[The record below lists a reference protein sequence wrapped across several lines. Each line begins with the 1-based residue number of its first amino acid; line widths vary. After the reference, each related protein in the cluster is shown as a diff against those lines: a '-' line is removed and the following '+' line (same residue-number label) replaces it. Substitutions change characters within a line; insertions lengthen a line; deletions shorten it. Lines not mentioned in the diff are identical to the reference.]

1 VDDYVET
8 TTLGDIDEPM
18 TISLWMKT
26 DELNQNQCI
35 FGRNKETGA
44 GYYYENQLSI
54 GGDTRDRLKFGDRVG
69 GGGDSFIYSNTPV
82 ETDVWYHVAVT
93 RDSGSNINFYV
104 NGVWDGGGS
113 AVNVDNTGINYR
125 IGTINTGHWP
135 FNGIIDD
142 VRIYERVLSLREIQQ
157 LYKSGLAGYS
167 GLEPFFVDVNSGD
180 YRLKSEG
187 WRWSHGSSGGWAWD
201 DVTSPCIDAGNP
213 GTPLGDELMTVPR
226 DPNNVYGVNL
236 RVNMGAYGGTAQA
249 SIPPH
254 GWALLGDLDN
264 DGGVDLLDLAGQAED
279 WRISDSQQPGDLN
292 RDGVVNI
299 IDLAKLVAD
308 WLQTTY

>member
-1 VDDYVET
+1 
-8 TTLGDIDEPM
+8 
-18 TISLWMKT
+18 
-26 DELNQNQCI
+26 
-35 FGRNKETGA
+35 
-44 GYYYENQLSI
+44 
-54 GGDTRDRLKFGDRVG
+54 VG

-167 GLEPFFVDVNSGD
+167 GLEPFFVDANSGD